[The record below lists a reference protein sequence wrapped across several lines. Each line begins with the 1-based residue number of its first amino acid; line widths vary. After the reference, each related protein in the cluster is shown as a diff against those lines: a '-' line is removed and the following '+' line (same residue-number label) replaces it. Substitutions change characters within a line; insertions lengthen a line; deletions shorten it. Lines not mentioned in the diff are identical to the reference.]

1 MDASKKRKLDEPL
14 EEVED
19 EDVEEDE
26 DEEEDEEE
34 QQNGAAGGNGGVS
47 ADEVRALIE
56 PFTKEQITNILTQ
69 AALADP
75 QILSIIRKLAD
86 KDPAHRKLFVRGLGW
101 DITVESLKA
110 VFVQY
115 GEIEECSVIKDKQT
129 GKSKGYG
136 FVTFKHMDAARR
148 ALKEPS
154 KKIEGRVTVS
164 QLASVGP
171 SVPSNDQTGRKIY
184 VGNVPHDL
192 SAEKLLSV
200 FSQYGDIEEGPLGF
214 DKVSGKSK
222 GYALFVYKSAD
233 SAKKALKDPSKTID
247 GHQVNCKMATSDGG
261 QKTKMDSSDLA
272 LAQSG
277 GIVGAAPNLSY
288 SALSGLLPLNQGIL
302 GQHSLAP
309 ALGLFSGLNPGSS
322 LASLNPSLH
331 ASVAHQLALG
341 SSINSS
347 LNQSLNSSIPSSL
360 NASLT
365 HGGSQGLSQASL
377 ASYGLHGLGMY
388 GSQVAGLGGSGASS
402 LYGGAASSVGSQSG
416 LLQGSGQGYTSTQ
429 LGQGSAGRSQ
439 SLSGYFGN

>member
-1 MDASKKRKLDEPL
+1 MDANKKRKI
-14 EEVED
+14 VEAA
-19 EDVEEDE
+19 EDVEEEEEEIEE
-26 DEEEDEEE
+26 DEEDEEDDEE
-34 QQNGAAGGNGGVS
+34 QQNGVAAGDGGVS

-56 PFTKEQITNILTQ
+56 PFTKEQITDLLLQ
-69 AALADP
+69 AAVADSKV
-75 QILSIIRKLAD
+75 LVKIRKLAD
-86 KDPAHRKLFVRGLGW
+86 RDPAHRKLFVRGLGW
-101 DITVESLKA
+101 DITVEALKA
-110 VFVQY
+110 VFAQY
-115 GEIEECSVIKDKQT
+115 GDIEECSVIKDKQT

-192 SAEKLLSV
+192 SADKLLSV
-200 FSQYGDIEEGPLGF
+200 FAQYGDIEEGPLGF

-233 SAKKALKDPSKTID
+233 SAKKALKEPSKTVD

-261 QKTKMDSSDLA
+261 HKAKMDMSDLA

-277 GIVGAAPNLSY
+277 GIVGAAPNLPY

-302 GQHSLAP
+302 GQHSLA
-309 ALGLFSGLNPGSS
+309 GLLSGLNPSS
-322 LASLNPSLH
+322 GLASLNPSLH

-360 NASLT
+360 NASLPQ
-365 HGGSQGLSQASL
+365 GGSQGLSQASL

-388 GSQVAGLGGSGASS
+388 GSQVGGLGGSGASS
-402 LYGGAASSVGSQSG
+402 LYGGPASSVGSQTG
-416 LLQGSGQGYTSTQ
+416 LLQGSAQGYTSSQ
-429 LGQGSAGRSQ
+429 LGQGSGGRSQ